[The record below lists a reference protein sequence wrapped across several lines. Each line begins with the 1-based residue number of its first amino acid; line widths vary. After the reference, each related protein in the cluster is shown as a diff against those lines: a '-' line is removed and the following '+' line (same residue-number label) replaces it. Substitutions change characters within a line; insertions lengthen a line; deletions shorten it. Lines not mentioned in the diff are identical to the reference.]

1 MTADEKQKLFN
12 LLKTADA
19 WNLGYTRD
27 EFAVTPQFSDD
38 EVINTATAEP
48 VSVSSEPINTQESPA
63 EESVKSGM
71 TMEQLKTKIE
81 RCTRCSLAR
90 TRNNVVP
97 GMGRPQK
104 E

>member
-48 VSVSSEPINTQESPA
+48 VSVPSELIVAVPSAVNFSGTSFNKDFHVVLSS
-63 EESVKSGM
+63 G
-71 TMEQLKTKIE
+71 
-81 RCTRCSLAR
+81 SLSA
-90 TRNNVVP
+90 
-97 GMGRPQK
+97 
-104 E
+104 